1 MTYKKEIIRS
11 MKLISKNKK
20 SIFIGQSVS
29 VPGNLL
35 FQSLKDVPK
44 NLKLELPIFEETQ
57 MGIAIGLALNGFLP
71 ISCYPR
77 FDFFILSLNQTVN
90 HIDKLNQ
97 ISSNEFNPFVII
109 RVMVGS
115 KKPINAGMQH
125 TMDYSKEL
133 RQMLKYINV
142 IQLKDSKEV
151 YKSYTKVLKERKNTI
166 FVEYN
171 L

>member
-20 SIFIGQSVS
+20 SIFIGQSVA

-35 FQSLKDVPK
+35 FSSLKDVPK
-44 NLKLELPIFEETQ
+44 NQKLELPIFEETQ

-115 KKPINAGMQH
+115 KKPVNAGIQH

-133 RQMLKYINV
+133 RQMLKYIDV

-151 YKSYTKVLKERKNTI
+151 YRSYNKVLKEKKNTVFI
-166 FVEYN
+166 EYN

>member
-20 SIFIGQSVS
+20 SIFIGQSVA

-35 FQSLKDVPK
+35 FSSLKDVPK
-44 NLKLELPIFEETQ
+44 NQKLELPIFEETQ

-115 KKPINAGMQH
+115 KKPVNAGIQH

-133 RQMLKYINV
+133 RQMLKYIDV

-151 YKSYTKVLKERKNTI
+151 YRSYNKVLKEKKNTV

>member
-20 SIFIGQSVS
+20 SIFIGQSVA

-35 FQSLKDVPK
+35 FPSLKDVPK
-44 NLKLELPIFEETQ
+44 NQKLELPIFEETQ

-115 KKPINAGMQH
+115 KKPVNAGIQH

-133 RQMLKYINV
+133 RQMLKYIDV

-151 YKSYTKVLKERKNTI
+151 YRSYNKVLKEKKNTV

>member
-20 SIFIGQSVS
+20 SIFIGQSVA

-44 NLKLELPIFEETQ
+44 NQKLELPIFEETQ

-77 FDFFILSLNQTVN
+77 FDFFIFSLNQTVN

-115 KKPINAGMQH
+115 KKPVNAGIQH

-133 RQMLKYINV
+133 RQMLKYIDV

-151 YKSYTKVLKERKNTI
+151 YRSYNKVLKEKKNTV

>member
-20 SIFIGQSVS
+20 SIFMGQSVA

-44 NLKLELPIFEETQ
+44 NQKLELPIFEETQ

-109 RVMVGS
+109 RVLVGS
-115 KKPINAGMQH
+115 KKPVNAGIQH

-151 YKSYTKVLKERKNTI
+151 YKSYTKVLKERKNTV